1 MRNSRL
7 LGFSVFH
14 GSFVLGTKCAAA
26 HVARLAEV
34 SGSCGAGEAAVGERV
49 VGMDGQGVVER
60 GKRETQATSKHTK
73 LRGNNA

>member
-1 MRNSRL
+1 M
-7 LGFSVFH
+7 
-14 GSFVLGTKCAAA
+14 
-26 HVARLAEV
+26 ARLYSEQNV
-34 SGSCGAGEAAVGERV
+34 PQLMLQSSQRSPEAAELGKLLSGERV